1 MKVAIFGVKGAS
13 DDDINFVTELYLK
26 YDPNSEVKGKFC

>member
-13 DDDINFVTELYLK
+13 DDINFVTELYLK